1 MLAAGGRSSQCT
13 SSVVRLAYRSASAS
27 SLPLNLS
34 SLIIDGLPVVC
45 AFNLRSSSH
54 PSFLTHRSNHSET
67 TFLPSVSIPNQFSQ
81 LVLSLSICNF
91 FKCPQSLPLP
101 YRIPDIPDL
110 TTLFPRKQKLFRA
123 SPFSLQHDFL
133 YHVQYTR
140 LFMHTVLYAILS
152 PLLLV
157 VERIGSNEL

>member
-67 TFLPSVSIPNQFSQ
+67 TFLPQCQFRINSVNSSCRYPFAIFSSVLNRYRSHIGYQ
-81 LVLSLSICNF
+81 TYQTSLHYSPGSRNSSVLHPFPSNTTSFIMSNTLVSSCTLSYM
-91 FKCPQSLPLP
+91 Q
-101 YRIPDIPDL
+101 Y
-110 TTLFPRKQKLFRA
+110 
-123 SPFSLQHDFL
+123 FL
-133 YHVQYTR
+133 
-140 LFMHTVLYAILS
+140 LCS
-152 PLLLV
+152 
-157 VERIGSNEL
+157 